1 MGGVPRIPFRGTPP
15 GGVCQTA
22 RRDFATLGGDVV
34 PTVRGPCIRRGDMS
48 QSLAHVLRMWA
59 DDGASRELGMVAD
72 VIEVDHAVV
81 RMTLTEAM
89 VNGHDIAHGGFIFT
103 LADSTFALACNSRGT
118 LTVAAGADITF
129 VTSVRRGDV
138 LVADGRVRA
147 AYGRSGITD
156 VTVTRESD
164 GALVAEFRGRSRSL
178 PRR

>member
-1 MGGVPRIPFRGTPP
+1 MTDSHPDENPAP
-15 GGVCQTA
+15 
-22 RRDFATLGGDVV
+22 DL
-34 PTVRGPCIRRGDMS
+34 S
-48 QSLAHVLRMWA
+48 HVHRMWA
-59 DDGASRELGMVAD
+59 DDQASRELGMVAD
-72 VIEVDHAVV
+72 VIETDHAVV
-81 RMTLTEAM
+81 RMTVTQPM

-103 LADSTFALACNSRGT
+103 LADSTFALACNSRGA

-129 VTSVRRGDV
+129 VTSARRGEV

-178 PRR
+178 PPR